1 MKNIHYTETDEDFD
15 NFKLFGK
22 KVDSFADVFRSKA
35 KVECIDAKKGS
46 GGSASSARKECRKE
60 LGGNIFTRGSKVIG
74 LAPARGAFLTLVRLN
89 YRGLASRTNRAKL
102 NEPRIYD
109 QAVTKF
115 VKLGGSKDA
124 FIKAVEAGKGKKPLI
139 CGKKCKAKINFDG
152 QTDLSKDELLYMKEY
167 PDNGF
172 HYPTGVEEIAG
183 LILAASGIIVPIANI
198 IGKSKAT
205 KEELEANRQEAEI
218 QKEMLDKQ
226 AELEKQKAEGET
238 KLVKNLLIGG
248 SVLFGVL
255 ITGAIVMKV
264 VNKRKSKK

>member
-35 KVECIDAKKGS
+35 KVECIDAKKDS

-60 LGGNIFTRGSKVIG
+60 LGGNIFTRGAKVIG
-74 LAPARGAFLTLVRLN
+74 LSVPRGAFLTLVRLN
-89 YRGLASRTNRAKL
+89 YRGLASRTYRSKL

-109 QAVTKF
+109 EAVTKF

-124 FIKAVEAGKGKKPLI
+124 FIKAVEAGKSKKPLI
-139 CGKKCKAKINFDG
+139 CGDKCKAKINFDG
-152 QTDLSKDELLYMKEY
+152 QTELSKDELLFFKEE
-167 PDNGF
+167 PDSAYNNFDPATLAG
-172 HYPTGVEEIAG
+172 TIAS
-183 LILAASGIIVPIANI
+183 ASAIMIPIINI

-205 KEELEANRQEAEI
+205 QEELEANRQEAEI